1 MDANNLNLPSR
12 IAGLEELAYNL
23 WWSWH
28 PEARSLFKLLDRT
41 LWRTTHHNPVKLLK
55 TCSQERFQAAAKDP
69 AFLQD
74 YDVVM
79 ANLRDYLKAENTW
92 YKESFP
98 DRPSI
103 AYFSAEFGVHNSL
116 PIYSGG
122 LGILAGDHC
131 KAASDLGVPLVGVG
145 FMYPQ
150 GYVHQQVS
158 LDGWQQNIYD
168 HIEWHSAPVQPACTP
183 VGDKCIQKV
192 SLGGWPLY
200 VAVFKV
206 VVGRVALYLM
216 DTNVEGNPP
225 ADREVSGRLYGGD
238 RTMRLR
244 QEIVLGI
251 GGVRVLRALGLPVDV
266 FHANE
271 GHSAFLFLERIRELV
286 AEGKSFEE
294 ARSIVQESSVFTT
307 HTPVEAGHDVF
318 PEELIEEYFKN
329 YWPSLGLDRERFMEL
344 GRAPGRSGWNMTALA
359 LKLAGR
365 SNGVSR
371 RHGIVSRAMWQNLW
385 PGRSAEKVPIGHVT
399 NGVHLATWVNQRLAS
414 VFKHYLGPDWQVR
427 QDDPAFWAKVERIPD
442 EELWM
447 LHLNNKRDLL
457 NLVRSRARQH
467 WMKDRIDAS
476 QVLAGGSLLDPNAL
490 TIGFARRFASYK
502 RAALILSD
510 LPRLKKILLDPWKP
524 VQIIFAGK
532 AHPAD
537 DAGKLLIQRIYQ
549 LARDPEIGGR
559 IAFIEDYDM
568 HIARYFVQGC
578 DLWLNNPLPPL
589 EACGTSGQKAA
600 INGVLNFSVLDG
612 WWEEGYNRQNGWAI
626 SEGMQSPD
634 GNRDGMDAESIY
646 RLLEEKVVP
655 LYYDQASDGLPKGW
669 LKMMKESILSVA
681 PAFCAARMVKE
692 YAKNLYAHEKEK
704 IPSAA

>member
-1 MDANNLNLPSR
+1 MTDSPTGIPTR

-28 PEARSLFKLLDRT
+28 PEARSLFKMLDRT
-41 LWRTTHHNPVKLLK
+41 LWRSTNHNPVRLLRS
-55 TCSQERFQAAAKDP
+55 CRPDRLAAAAKDP
-69 AFLQD
+69 TFIQT

-79 ANLRDYLKAENTW
+79 AELRDYLKADRTW
-92 YKESFP
+92 FKEAHP
-98 DRPSI
+98 RGGPAI

-131 KAASDLGVPLVGVG
+131 KSASDLGVPLVGVG

-150 GYVHQQVS
+150 GYVHQQMS

-168 HIEWHSAPVQPACTP
+168 HIDWQAAPVRPALTP
-183 VGDKCIQKV
+183 TGEKCVLQV
-192 SLGGWPLY
+192 VLGGWPLY
-200 VAVFKV
+200 IAVFKV
-206 VVGRVALYLM
+206 VVGRITLYLM

-225 ADREVSGRLYGGD
+225 GDREVSGRLYGGD

-286 AEGKSFEE
+286 AEGHSFDE
-294 ARSIVQESSVFTT
+294 ARSTLKESSVFTT

-329 YWPSLGLDRERFMEL
+329 YWPSLGLDRDTFLEL
-344 GRAPGRSGWNMTALA
+344 GRVPGRPGWNMTALA
-359 LKLAGR
+359 LRLAGR

-371 RHGIVSRAMWQNLW
+371 RHGVVSRAMWQILW
-385 PGRSAEKVPIGHVT
+385 PDQPAEKVPISHVT
-399 NGVHLATWVNQRLAS
+399 NGVHLPTWLNQWFGS
-414 VFKHYLGPDWQVR
+414 VIKAYLGADWIHK
-427 QDDPAFWAKVERIPD
+427 QDDPAFWARIDRIPD
-442 EELWM
+442 DELWRI
-447 LHLNNKRDLL
+447 HLNSKRDLF
-457 NLVRSRARQH
+457 NLVRDRARLR
-467 WMKDRIDAS
+467 WMRDRMDPS
-476 QVLAGGSLLDPNAL
+476 QVIAAGSMLDPDAL
-490 TIGFARRFASYK
+490 TIGFARRFAAYK
-502 RAALILSD
+502 RANLIFND
-510 LPRLKKILLDPWKP
+510 IDRLKRLLLDPWKP
-524 VQIIFAGK
+524 VQLVFAGK

-537 DAGKLLIQRIYQ
+537 DPGKHLIQRIYQ
-549 LARDPEIGGR
+549 LARDPAIGGR

-568 HIARYFVQGC
+568 HVARYFVHGC
-578 DLWLNNPLPPL
+578 DLWLNNPVPPL

-600 INGVLNFSVLDG
+600 VNGVLNLSVLDG

-626 SEGMQSPD
+626 GEEAD
-634 GNRDGMDAESIY
+634 GRDLDAKDSESIY
-646 RLLEEKVVP
+646 RLLEEKIVP
-655 LYYDQASDGLPKGW
+655 LYYDRTPDGVPKGW
-669 LKMMKESILSVA
+669 LKMMKESIRSVA
-681 PAFCAARMVKE
+681 PVFCGNRMVKD
-692 YAKNLYAHEKEK
+692 YCRTLYAIEKEHAA
-704 IPSAA
+704 SAT